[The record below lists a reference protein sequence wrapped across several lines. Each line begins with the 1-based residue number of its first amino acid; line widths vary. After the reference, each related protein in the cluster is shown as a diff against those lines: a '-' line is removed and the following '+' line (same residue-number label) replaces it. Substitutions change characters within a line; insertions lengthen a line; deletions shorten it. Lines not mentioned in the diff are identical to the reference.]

1 MKKFLEYLLRI
12 LLIVV
17 FASAAYL
24 LLSHLC
30 RRDTPPKI
38 KEIGVPDT
46 LIVWDTIFIDKPI
59 WVTSKVRDSVRFA
72 VPKAQTDTVHDTVY
86 FYLPQQEIVWTD
98 SLCSVYAHGINPV
111 IDSVKHFLP
120 TKTIIPKPNPKK
132 WGIGI
137 QAGYG
142 ASEDG
147 LSPYIGIGVTYS
159 LIRF

>member
-1 MKKFLEYLLRI
+1 MKILEYLLRI

-24 LLSHLC
+24 LISHLC
-30 RRDTPPKI
+30 RRDTPPQI
-38 KEIGVPDT
+38 KEVGVPDT

-59 WVTSKVRDSVRFA
+59 WVTTKVKDPVPIA
-72 VPKAQTDTVHDTVY
+72 VPKAQADTVHDTLFV
-86 FYLPQQEIVWTD
+86 YLPQQEIVWTD
-98 SLCSVYAHGINPV
+98 SFCSVYAHGIKPV

-120 TKTIIPKPNPKK
+120 TKTIIPKPNQKK

>member
-1 MKKFLEYLLRI
+1 MKQFLEYLLRI

-30 RRDTPPKI
+30 RRDTPPQI
-38 KEIGVPDT
+38 KEVEVPDT

-72 VPKAQTDTVHDTVY
+72 VPKAQADTVHDTLFV
-86 FYLPQQEIVWTD
+86 YLPQQEIVWTD
-98 SLCSVYAHGINPV
+98 SFCSVYAHGINPV
-111 IDSVKHFLP
+111 IDSVTHFLP
-120 TKTIIPKPNPKK
+120 TKTIIPKPKQNK

>member
-1 MKKFLEYLLRI
+1 MKRFLEYLLRF

-30 RRDTPPKI
+30 RRNTPPQI
-38 KEIGVPDT
+38 KEVRVLDT
-46 LIVWDTIFIDKPI
+46 LIVWDTITIEKPVSI
-59 WVTSKVRDSVRFA
+59 TTKVRDTVRIA
-72 VPKAQTDTVHDTVY
+72 VPKVQADTVHDTLFV
-86 FYLPQQEIVWTD
+86 YLPQQEIVWTD

-120 TKTIIPKPNPKK
+120 TKTVIQKPNPK
-132 WGIGI
+132 WLGIGI

>member
-1 MKKFLEYLLRI
+1 MKTFLEYLLRI

-30 RRDTPPKI
+30 RRDTPPQI
-38 KEIGVPDT
+38 KEVGVPDT

-72 VPKAQTDTVHDTVY
+72 VPKAQADTVHDTLFV
-86 FYLPQQEIVWTD
+86 YLPQQEIVWTD
-98 SLCSVYAHGINPV
+98 SFCSVYAHGINPV
-111 IDSVKHFLP
+111 IDSVTHFLP
-120 TKTIIPKPNPKK
+120 TKTIIPKPKQKK

-142 ASEDG
+142 ASENG

>member
-30 RRDTPPKI
+30 RRDTPPQI
-38 KEIGVPDT
+38 KEVGAPDT

-72 VPKAQTDTVHDTVY
+72 VPKVQADTVHDTLFV
-86 FYLPQQEIVWTD
+86 YLPQQEIVWTD

-111 IDSVKHFLP
+111 IDSVAHFLP
-120 TKTIIPKPNPKK
+120 TKTIIPKTSPKR

>member
-24 LLSHLC
+24 LLSRLC
-30 RRDTPPKI
+30 RRDRPPQI
-38 KEIGVPDT
+38 KEVGVPDT

-59 WVTSKVRDSVRFA
+59 WVTSKVRDTVRFA
-72 VPKAQTDTVHDTVY
+72 VPKTQADTVHDTLI
-86 FYLPQQEIVWTD
+86 FYLPQQDIVWTD

-111 IDSVKHFLP
+111 IDSVTHFLP
-120 TKTIIPKPNPKK
+120 TRTIIPKTSPKR

>member
-30 RRDTPPKI
+30 RRDAPPQI
-38 KEIGVPDT
+38 KEVGVPDT

-72 VPKAQTDTVHDTVY
+72 VPKAQADTIHDTVY
-86 FYLPQQEIVWTD
+86 VYLPQQEIVWTD
-98 SLCSVYAHGINPV
+98 SFCSVYAHGINPV
-111 IDSVKHFLP
+111 IDSVAHFLP
-120 TKTIIPKPNPKK
+120 TKTIIPKPSPKR

>member
-1 MKKFLEYLLRI
+1 MKQFLEYLLRI

-30 RRDTPPKI
+30 RRDTPPQI
-38 KEIGVPDT
+38 KEVGVPDT

-72 VPKAQTDTVHDTVY
+72 VPKAQADTVHDTLFV
-86 FYLPQQEIVWTD
+86 YLPQQEIVWTD
-98 SLCSVYAHGINPV
+98 SFCSVYAHGINPV
-111 IDSVKHFLP
+111 IDSVTHFLP
-120 TKTIIPKPNPKK
+120 TKTIIPKPKQKK

>member
-30 RRDTPPKI
+30 RRDTPPQI
-38 KEIGVPDT
+38 KEVGVPDT

-72 VPKAQTDTVHDTVY
+72 VPKAQADTVHDTVY
-86 FYLPQQEIVWTD
+86 VYLPQQEIVWTD

-111 IDSVKHFLP
+111 IDSVTHFLP
-120 TKTIIPKPNPKK
+120 TKTIIPKPKQKK

>member
-30 RRDTPPKI
+30 RRDTPPQI
-38 KEIGVPDT
+38 KEVGVPDT

-72 VPKAQTDTVHDTVY
+72 VPKAQADTVHDTLFV
-86 FYLPQQEIVWTD
+86 YLPQQEIVWTD
-98 SLCSVYAHGINPV
+98 SFCSVYAHGINPV
-111 IDSVKHFLP
+111 IDSVTHFLP
-120 TKTIIPKPNPKK
+120 TKTIIPKPKQKK

>member
-1 MKKFLEYLLRI
+1 MKRFLEYLLRI

-17 FASAAYL
+17 FASASYL
-24 LLSHLC
+24 LLTHLC
-30 RRDTPPKI
+30 RRETPPQI
-38 KEIGVPDT
+38 KEVGVPDT

-59 WVTSKVRDSVRFA
+59 WVTSKVRDSVPIA
-72 VPKAQTDTVHDTVY
+72 VPKAQADTVHDTLFV
-86 FYLPQQEIVWTD
+86 YLPQQEIVWTD
-98 SLCSVYAHGINPV
+98 SFCSVYAHGINPV
-111 IDSVKHFLP
+111 IDSVAHFLP
-120 TKTIIPKPNPKK
+120 TRTIISKANQKK

-137 QAGYG
+137 QAGFG

>member
-30 RRDTPPKI
+30 RRGTPPQI
-38 KEIGVPDT
+38 KEVGVPDT

-72 VPKAQTDTVHDTVY
+72 VPKVLTDTVHDTVY
-86 FYLPQQEIVWTD
+86 VYLPQQEIVWTD
-98 SLCSVYAHGINPV
+98 SFCSVYAHGINPV
-111 IDSVKHFLP
+111 IDSVTHFLP
-120 TKTIIPKPNPKK
+120 TKTIIPKTSPKR

>member
-1 MKKFLEYLLRI
+1 MKQFLEYLLRI

-30 RRDTPPKI
+30 RRDAPPQI
-38 KEIGVPDT
+38 KEVGVPDT

-72 VPKAQTDTVHDTVY
+72 VPKAQADTVHDTLFV
-86 FYLPQQEIVWTD
+86 YLPQQEIVWTD

-111 IDSVKHFLP
+111 IDSVAHFLP
-120 TKTIIPKPNPKK
+120 TKTIIPKPNPKR

>member
-30 RRDTPPKI
+30 RRDKPPQI
-38 KEIGVPDT
+38 KEVGVPDT

-59 WVTSKVRDSVRFA
+59 WVTSKVRDSLRFA

-86 FYLPQQEIVWTD
+86 VYLPQQDIVWTD

-120 TKTIIPKPNPKK
+120 TKMIIPKPNPKR

>member
-17 FASAAYL
+17 FASATYL

-30 RRDTPPKI
+30 RRDTPPQI
-38 KEIGVPDT
+38 KEVGVQDT

-59 WVTSKVRDSVRFA
+59 WVTSKVRDSLRFA
-72 VPKAQTDTVHDTVY
+72 VPKAQTDTIHDTVY
-86 FYLPQQEIVWTD
+86 VYLPQQEIVWTD
-98 SLCSVYAHGINPV
+98 SFCSVYAHGINPV

-120 TKTIIPKPNPKK
+120 TKTIIPKPNPKR

>member
-30 RRDTPPKI
+30 RRDTPPQI
-38 KEIGVPDT
+38 KEVAVPDT

-59 WVTSKVRDSVRFA
+59 WVTSKVMDSVRFA
-72 VPKAQTDTVHDTVY
+72 VPKAQSDTVHDTLFV
-86 FYLPQQEIVWTD
+86 YLPQQEIVWTD
-98 SLCSVYAHGINPV
+98 SFCSVYAHGINPV
-111 IDSVKHFLP
+111 IDSVAHFLP
-120 TKTIIPKPNPKK
+120 TKTIIPKPSPKR

>member
-1 MKKFLEYLLRI
+1 MKKLLEYLLRI

-30 RRDTPPKI
+30 RRDTPPQI
-38 KEIGVPDT
+38 KELEVPDT

-59 WVTSKVRDSVRFA
+59 WVTSKIRDSVRFA
-72 VPKAQTDTVHDTVY
+72 VPKAQVDTVHDTLFV
-86 FYLPQQEIVWTD
+86 YLPQQEIVWTD
-98 SLCSVYAHGINPV
+98 SFCSVYAHGINPV

-120 TKTIIPKPNPKK
+120 TKTVIPKPNPKR

>member
-17 FASAAYL
+17 FASVAYL

-30 RRDTPPKI
+30 RRDAPPQI
-38 KEIGVPDT
+38 KEVGVPDT

-72 VPKAQTDTVHDTVY
+72 VPKAQADTIHDTVY
-86 FYLPQQEIVWTD
+86 VYLPQQEIVWTD
-98 SLCSVYAHGINPV
+98 SFCSVYAHGINPV
-111 IDSVKHFLP
+111 IDSVAHFLP
-120 TKTIIPKPNPKK
+120 TKTIIPKPSPKR

>member
-1 MKKFLEYLLRI
+1 MKRFLEYLLRI

-17 FASAAYL
+17 FASASYL
-24 LLSHLC
+24 LLTHLC
-30 RRDTPPKI
+30 RRDTPPQI
-38 KEIGVPDT
+38 KEVGVPDT

-59 WVTSKVRDSVRFA
+59 WVTSKVRDSVPIA
-72 VPKAQTDTVHDTVY
+72 VPKAQADTVHDTLFV
-86 FYLPQQEIVWTD
+86 YLPQQEIVWTD
-98 SLCSVYAHGINPV
+98 SFCSVYAHGINPV
-111 IDSVKHFLP
+111 IDSVAHFLP
-120 TKTIIPKPNPKK
+120 TRTIISKANQKK

>member
-30 RRDTPPKI
+30 RRDTPPQI
-38 KEIGVPDT
+38 KEVRVLDT

-59 WVTSKVRDSVRFA
+59 WVTSKVRDRVRFA
-72 VPKAQTDTVHDTVY
+72 VPKVQTDTVHDTVY
-86 FYLPQQEIVWTD
+86 VYLPQQEIVGND

-111 IDSVKHFLP
+111 IDSVIHFLP
-120 TKTIIPKPNPKK
+120 TKTIIQKPNPKK

>member
-1 MKKFLEYLLRI
+1 MKTFLEYLLRI

-30 RRDTPPKI
+30 RRDTPPQI
-38 KEIGVPDT
+38 KEVGVPDT
-46 LIVWDTIFIDKPI
+46 LIVWDTITIEKPI
-59 WVTSKVRDSVRFA
+59 SVTSKVRDSVRFA
-72 VPKAQTDTVHDTVY
+72 VPKVQTDTVHDTVY
-86 FYLPQQEIVWTD
+86 VYLPQQDIVWTD

-111 IDSVKHFLP
+111 IDSVIHFLP
-120 TKTIIPKPNPKK
+120 TKTIIPKPNPKR

>member
-30 RRDTPPKI
+30 RRDTPPHI
-38 KEIGVPDT
+38 KEVGVPDT

-59 WVTSKVRDSVRFA
+59 WVTSKVRDSVRIA
-72 VPKAQTDTVHDTVY
+72 VPKVQADTIHDTVY
-86 FYLPQQEIVWTD
+86 VYLPQQEIVWTD

-111 IDSVKHFLP
+111 IDSVAHFLP
-120 TKTIIPKPNPKK
+120 TRTIIQKPNPKK

-137 QAGYG
+137 QVGYG